1 MDWGN
6 AVIKTVI
13 KDDSGDV
20 KHIDAELHLAG
31 DFKSTEKKLTWLSN
45 FASTPNPGLLVK
57 TTLLVGL
64 GSVSYT
70 AYKVNLISENRKRI
84 IGNVKKLQ
92 LISIIVYV

>member
-31 DFKSTEKKLTWLSN
+31 DFKSTEKKITWLAN
-45 FASTPNPGLLVK
+45 FASTPNPGLLYYF
-57 TTLLVGL
+57 T
-64 GSVSYT
+64 
-70 AYKVNLISENRKRI
+70 
-84 IGNVKKLQ
+84 
-92 LISIIVYV
+92 